1 MEDMVL
7 NYSLSWSHFIIMQGS
22 QKLFEHIINLYET
35 LDSDW
40 SIVPPPQKKQNN
52 NNTFAT

>member
-40 SIVPPPQKKQNN
+40 SIVPPPPPKK
-52 NNTFAT
+52 NTFAT